1 MGTPA
6 FQTIV
11 SRALPKER
19 MCSCTVCFNLE
30 NVGVPTFRFYGRMN
44 VQGIP

>member
-1 MGTPA
+1 MWELPH
-6 FQTIV
+6 FKRL

-19 MCSCTVCFNLE
+19 MCSCNVCFNLE

>member
-30 NVGVPTFRFYGRMN
+30 NVGVPTFQVVSG
-44 VQGIP
+44 